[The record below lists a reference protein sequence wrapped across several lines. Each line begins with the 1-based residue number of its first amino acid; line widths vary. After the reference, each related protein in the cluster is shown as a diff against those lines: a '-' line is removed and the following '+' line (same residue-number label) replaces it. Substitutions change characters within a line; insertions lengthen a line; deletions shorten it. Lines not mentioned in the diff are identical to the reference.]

1 MKLKI
6 VYRLSWSPLTHD
18 LGCPACPHLPPPP
31 LATTTPGPDCLR
43 PPSTCRVNSVL
54 TGRRALGQIPS
65 AWSSG
70 PHSVFPQRR
79 GKPLLYHVTPGINS
93 ALSGGSAC
101 PLGRQLSALVCTAI
115 ALLLSQP
122 VHSRKAPS
130 FPPHDQK
137 VQCFFQNKKQSFPS
151 CGFPFVLLL
160 NRKHLRL
167 LNYGVPCFKPSRLQG
182 LIREYPFT

>member
-1 MKLKI
+1 M
-6 VYRLSWSPLTHD
+6 
-18 LGCPACPHLPPPP
+18 LGVGWGRGGHLPGKTCGLRRVVPGESCPRMCP
-31 LATTTPGPDCLR
+31 LHRDP
-43 PPSTCRVNSVL
+43 SVL
-54 TGRRALGQIPS
+54 PPWPVS
-65 AWSSG
+65 APRDSNCTYL
-70 PHSVFPQRR
+70 PHFLSPR
-79 GKPLLYHVTPGINS
+79 PLLYHVTPGINS

-101 PLGRQLSALVCTAI
+101 PLGRQLSVSVCTAI

-182 LIREYPFT
+182 LK